1 MDAVP
6 KEGPFCKVSGTG
18 RDLRSGVDLGLD
30 PTVWPWASQVTSE
43 PEIPHLRSGYPK
55 EYCDYLE
62 VVGRGQ

>member
-30 PTVWPWASQVTSE
+30 PTV
-43 PEIPHLRSGYPK
+43 
-55 EYCDYLE
+55 
-62 VVGRGQ
+62 